1 MIEAKLFAHQL
12 LEELRRDIPLL
23 DYSALA
29 LPEVEVEACVV
40 FKQDGVAAG
49 VEEAAEFLK
58 LLGFSISFQTAD
70 GTYVQKGGEALCF
83 IGPAREVV
91 KVERTVLNVITHAS
105 GIATY
110 VRRLVEKVGS
120 INPRCRVAATRK
132 TLPFLRYLEKK
143 AVLLGGGDPHR
154 GSLSDAVMYKDSH
167 LAVASIER
175 LSPAPAPFVL
185 KREVEVSTAE
195 EALKAAELGFE
206 VVMLDNT
213 PPEEVARAR
222 KLLEE
227 RGLRVILEASGGIT
241 EENIH
246 LYAPHVDVIS
256 IGKITH
262 SAPALDA
269 SLEVREVKA
278 RVGILGYG
286 ALGSQVAELVA
297 GDREMGLVAV
307 YDIDREKCKKAE
319 GLGAKCVEDIDE
331 LISRSQFVVETA
343 GAEAVLQYGCKIL
356 EAGRHLVAA
365 TVGAAARLDC
375 KGGGMLF
382 LPSGAVGGLD
392 LLAAAGGRVVHR
404 VTKVGDFK
412 EEGPA
417 SVLYWRHPR
426 NLNSSVALQMA
437 TGGEVHVVFQGGG
450 KPGVNIHEVEV
461 EHPWGRAFVRLE
473 NYAAGH
479 SSLLAARS
487 IYMLL
492 KSAVLILNRRAKVVV
507 GTFKAL

>member
-1 MIEAKLFAHQL
+1 MIEARLFAYQL

-29 LPEVEVEACVV
+29 LPKVEVEACVV
-40 FKQDGVAAG
+40 FKQDGIAAG

-58 LLGFSISFQTAD
+58 LLGFSISFQAAD

-83 IGPAREVV
+83 VGPAREVV
-91 KVERTVLNVITHAS
+91 KVERTVLNVIIHAS

-110 VRRLVEKVGS
+110 VRRLVERVKAV
-120 INPRCRVAATRK
+120 NPKCRVAATRK

-167 LAVASIER
+167 LAVASIEG
-175 LSPAPAPFVL
+175 LSQAPTPFVL
-185 KREVEVSTAE
+185 RREVEVSTAE
-195 EALKAAELGFE
+195 GALKAAELGFE
-206 VVMLDNT
+206 VIMLDNA
-213 PPEEVARAR
+213 PPEEVAKAH
-222 KLLEE
+222 KLLAE

-246 LYAPHVDVIS
+246 LYAPYVDVIS

-269 SLEVREVKA
+269 SMEVREVKA
-278 RVGILGYG
+278 RVGVLGYG
-286 ALGSQVAELVA
+286 ALGSLVAELIA
-297 GDREMGLVAV
+297 RDNEMRLVAV

-319 GLGAKCVEDIDE
+319 ALGAKCVKDVEE
-331 LISRSQFVVETA
+331 LISHSQFVVETA
-343 GAEAVLQYGCKIL
+343 GAEAVLQHGCKIL
-356 EAGRHLVAA
+356 EAGRHLIAA
-365 TVGAAARLDC
+365 TVGAAATLNC
-375 KGGGMLF
+375 KGDGMLF

-392 LLAAAGGRVVHR
+392 LLAASGGRVIH
-404 VTKVGDFK
+404 KVVKAGDFK
-412 EEGPA
+412 EGGPA

-437 TGGEVHVVFQGGG
+437 SGSEVHVVFQGGG
-450 KPGVNIHEVEV
+450 KPGVNIHEIEV
-461 EHPWGRAFVRLE
+461 EHPWGRAFIKLE
-473 NYAAGH
+473 NYASGH

-487 IYMLL
+487 IYTLL
-492 KSAVLILNRRAKVVV
+492 KSAVLLLNRRARVVV